1 MKKTPNVWFSLCLM
15 LAVFASAATYTTAS
29 GVTFENGCLSGNWY
43 FHLECDDDAKKC
55 ELSQHKTTSPT
66 TEDFQCWYDNS
77 AADLISAL
85 NTDKT
90 YYTLSVSSSID
101 LGGYD
106 ESSDLCVMDFSPIT
120 ANYSSFDGSN
130 NTIDGFCYV
139 TTGDVGFFKSRS
151 NEVKDIAFKNAYVN
165 GTGKAGVIASSIGS
179 ATLTNVTVDG
189 ATIVGDNAGSIA
201 GYAYNF
207 TLRNSTISNVNVS
220 GSVVGGAFGAISHSS
235 GDGWT
240 AEYNTFSGNNVIK
253 GTSIAGG
260 FIGSAR
266 ISSKYNFFD
275 CNYST
280 IKVDVLLEV
289 SDNSYSGN
297 LFAGGAIGYIETS
310 ASEYNYV
317 NLKND
322 TFKGSVKVLTKD
334 VTGNVYVGGL
344 VGFANNSYYA
354 SPSLEGDKTTS
365 EMNVD
370 VDLGSVEGNVSVGG
384 VFGYALEYSS
394 YGGFATTMRNASV
407 ESDVKVTTDNVKGN
421 VSVGG
426 VFGNIEN
433 NGEFNTSHFKGSVSY
448 KTSHF
453 DSQSFLYMGSIWGNA
468 NSASLELQYT
478 YSLGS
483 ISYSGV
489 DANQANVGYFGGYS
503 DKTESNRRVR
513 NNYYYSQDDDIAVG
527 IGNYTESEWG
537 IGTAYETSTCQN
549 CLYIEDNARNAVSN
563 GDIDHA
569 EGHRNQIYSDAE
581 MKTIEFAYRIGKGAW
596 TQYGDALPGF
606 PTDDNWA
613 ICEVAIDISSFN
625 QDIKD
630 EIKSKYDVVQD
641 SARIY
646 TDSKGK
652 LKDEDVTYF
661 NSLLK
666 DGDYWNGPAPLLT
679 SSTYIGNVGYG
690 YKTSGKW
697 NVVYHFRVRNDNDYN
712 VFDVNQEIWS
722 PFKPVDGYDIDFM
735 SDPVDSFMSGD
746 YSTRVPVL
754 HVVKVDV
761 NNTVDPP
768 QTTKH
773 PSQLLYAKAI
783 LVENNTDGEP
793 SMEYLV
799 GDTAFEKNNRFYDLV
814 NSLGSELLHNGLNI
828 GDYKNT
834 LHVIYEYSENNHY
847 TLSMEAVPT
856 ANGGAVDVKIT
867 PYLYDGIGNAQ
878 NALASENVS
887 TDNSGTTIA
896 AGTKDVDVAT
906 GYKIELNS
914 VPLGYSKEKYSLY
927 FGYVPY
933 STNQERDTLLS
944 SDNYLIDPLAFGEK
958 YGYQKHVWKRENVSK
973 DDLILLD
980 SIYKGVKR
988 AEVLY
993 EMNRMKMSIVPVPI
1007 DYNITFDIE
1016 GTETITAYD
1025 ANNNPL
1031 VYDFEIYV
1039 TKDFSVPK
1047 SYDLEMPDFKLPE
1060 FYAVSQNVPDNMSTV
1075 NKTYKSVWTSKP
1087 DENRCEA
1094 DGYYCV
1100 STSMEAFNEFNLQLI
1115 TLANTYNRI
1124 VEEEGKNPSIA
1135 MYPAWADGAT
1145 SGVSHVIVTCD
1156 GNDVVCANES
1166 PLVLVLSQKFEING
1180 VEKNFEH
1187 RSSKG
1192 KSAYDSPTIPL
1203 PQNAGELQ
1211 FDVAFEARPG
1221 FEIDASNVKF
1231 EDIQSGM
1238 NQYIVY
1244 DKDNSKLAIDASTGD
1259 NLQIQLKNWTYTLN
1273 EYTVSFDLKPM
1284 YDADEYVVLGNSWA
1298 GPTKTMDLSAEHN
1311 AFPKVYIGD
1320 DAGTQKIFG
1329 VAEWSPVQNVGAN
1342 GPYYSSLTSKLL
1354 EGVGSTSEF
1363 KMYPFARIAHEAGEI
1378 QVVAHD
1384 KTGNALTDIS
1394 DYQGNVVLTQSVDET
1409 IAFNQP
1415 SSACDL
1421 LDVDGSLMGKSHCLY
1436 IPDLND
1442 TLKFKVSLVQRNGY
1456 TMALDDPAFEWTTAT
1471 SSNKHENYEGG
1482 FGYRATDSVL
1492 VIAPSLM
1499 KNMQFNVKYTVTGP
1513 FYVTYD
1519 LNTNA
1524 EDEGNLFFPIDAS
1537 SSGKFE
1543 FDETVVSTD
1552 LWVPY
1557 RSDKCF
1563 DGWSVVT
1570 QYNPA
1575 VPASEPPKIMTL
1587 YADYA
1592 ASALSLDP
1600 DAPTELQANWKD
1612 CGASQPA
1619 AGVMIASGDTTAKV
1633 MLKQVFDGVEY
1644 EHLLGSNAFEL
1655 PANMS
1660 GYKFFIDSAN
1670 SVVDLGY
1677 EAVGINVKYSV
1688 NGIYHEVAIEG
1699 DSIVVGKSN
1708 VSDFLVTMETQV
1720 ALNGKQFW
1728 INGNADTVFYGS
1740 SITMLEVEA
1749 QKDEPITTDVYRVG
1763 YKLKGWSFE
1772 KTSTQ
1777 THLEFGTDFEDD
1789 YIKFAKAYGRLPD
1802 TLYAVWETDA
1812 DAGVKRVVNKSR
1824 DVSSFRL
1831 MQDLSGQAFDYLVSD
1846 SLLLPAEGLF
1856 EFRVE
1861 MIYDSNEIEVDDRR
1875 AIVVLDEDGELDEI
1889 LENYVH
1895 FTVEKSI
1902 GLKANILK
1910 DKRVQF
1916 VLNENSED
1924 QVFFGSDW
1932 VDTLATENPDSA
1944 LVLPTIAYNSA
1955 KCLAGWTIDSTSN
1968 KLLTVLDKD
1977 LLNDLRAK
1985 GNAQGR
1991 SISELLYAK
2000 WTTNLDSCAGD
2011 FMKLAIEQEN
2021 GSVWFVEDDK
2031 DKTIKRDFT
2040 DEGTMFVPLEMN
2052 GHKFRVQASGVDTSV
2067 YVLDSLVV
2075 LRSGSVDTVLFVG
2088 DLMPEVLDS
2097 SVSLKAY
2104 FGWKNKTKLEIVKSR
2119 LDSSGSMFKLSFKAS
2134 DFEVRRHVSALMEI
2148 YDTVKDSVVRSFAL
2162 GDSVVMGYDTAF
2174 VFPMRKPG
2182 NYRMVVTLEDQTGL
2196 KDTLSRD
2203 FSVDPEIAS
2212 VAADSWQMLSLSA
2225 VDMSSIKKDGDQV
2238 FYWWDEQGLGE
2249 FWQYKRLDLNEPV
2262 DATVGVWYNS
2272 LEGRPLVVRDDLE
2285 DEENDF
2291 VWKLDSANTGWN
2303 LVANP
2308 HGWAVDL
2315 FANYPEMVKDVDEES
2330 EVMFYKWNAEEGH
2343 YDPVYKSIGPYEAV
2357 WVQVS
2362 EKTDWKVS
2370 ADPYFPPDAAP
2381 LEKRALAKASTKDR
2395 WTLQVKLSDK
2405 NGKQDSWNILGAG
2418 LNPVDADEPPEGMGD
2433 HVNLSIVE
2441 GKRALAK
2448 SIKEASDEME
2458 WTVALSASNDR
2469 VGYLTID
2476 GIDGVKAYGYRV
2488 FVTVDGNTTE
2498 MQEGMPLKV
2507 YLKSTAKTAT
2517 VRVAP
2522 AARTVAKNMLKGLR
2536 TARLGN
2542 RLQVTF
2548 DATGL
2553 AGTNARVDILDMKG
2567 HVISTVTAK
2576 TLEGANALV
2585 LDAPQ
2590 TGLYMLRVRAGSQ
2603 QQAAK
2608 IMVQ

>member
-1 MKKTPNVWFSLCLM
+1 MKKNSYAFLFVAVLFLTAVTTNAASLAGNATDGYYINM
-15 LAVFASAATYTTAS
+15 PASGTETLTIPS
-29 GVTFENGCLSGNWY
+29 GVTSFKVYDDGGPGGTEDECNN
-43 FHLECDDDAKKC
+43 CDDEGADANYSNLGSVSTYLVIQGSSLLRVTGLLNTEASGSTVYDVLEILDGDK
-55 ELSQHKTTSPT
+55 SGPT
-66 TEDFQCWYDNS
+66 LWKQSEGKEN
-77 AADLISAL
+77 ISAL
-85 NTDKT
+85 VSSGNTLTFVFTSDDDINQAGFDLTVSVVDPSEIRTVAFGTAANGSLVSAGNGYLPGQTVSLTAKPSIGYYLKSVKIVDEDDGEVTATINDK
-90 YYTLSVSSSID
+90 SVSFVMPQNNVTITPVFAAFTFDAQGCLADGAYFHMECPGVCIISQWATSTPDNDKDFACWSD
-101 LGGYD
+101 LADKLYADYVNVTAHGNAVYLGSDLYMGGYD
-106 ESSDLCVMDFSPIT
+106 GTGCAMKSDFKPIY
-120 ANYSSFDGSN
+120 ASSFDGKN
-130 NTIDGFCYV
+130 FTIDGLCQVSSSADAGFLSTYYYLSSGEYENV
-139 TTGDVGFFKSRS
+139 TFT
-151 NEVKDIAFKNAYVN
+151 NAHIE
-165 GTGKAGVIASSIGS
+165 GIQAGVLASSIV
-179 ATLTNVTVDG
+179 ADVVVRNIVVDG
-189 ATIVGDNAGSIA
+189 ATVIGNTAGGIA
-201 GYAYNF
+201 GRMNYNSSYGY
-207 TLRNSTISNVNVS
+207 TSYLSNVTVKNSTIEAKS
-220 GSVVGGAFGAISHSS
+220 VGGGAYNIQAGALAGQGVIRHSV
-235 GDGWT
+235 G
-240 AEYNTFSGNNVIK
+240 AK
-253 GTSIAGG
+253 
-260 FIGSAR
+260 
-266 ISSKYNFFD
+266 
-275 CNYST
+275 
-280 IKVDVLLEV
+280 
-289 SDNSYSGN
+289 SY
-297 LFAGGAIGYIETS
+297 
-310 ASEYNYV
+310 
-317 NLKND
+317 
-322 TFKGSVKVLTKD
+322 
-334 VTGNVYVGGL
+334 
-344 VGFANNSYYA
+344 FANNKIQVDAAA
-354 SPSLEGDKTTS
+354 SSSLT
-365 EMNVD
+365 
-370 VDLGSVEGNVSVGG
+370 VSLGG
-384 VFGYALEYSS
+384 VFGILEGSS
-394 YGGFATTMRNASV
+394 NDYNHKSLTLRGFAISGTSLVDESNVGESNLGGFAGMYVQGYANALKDSIEQVSFEGSIKGGTYVGGIVGHIELPGNYELCIRNTYSTGTFTGSHTKAGYIVGNSLSTDITNGDPDLYNPKMYNNYHYGTDVVMSGLGTLDFDVWSAGDSYMYGNVRNVSGVYSKSGDMGYYEYRDANTKYLLYFPITTAKTIRNGVALEEDMQSDKFAALMNGNVAMNGETATVWARDVDENSGYPIFVDDLHQPLYIVSIDIEDSWNLDEDSQLSKLHAYDGIAVVNGATGTYEFKKILVDYPSLSGNLGEDFREDVTKLVNYVALNTGVSNVMLFDGNGDIISDLKTKKILSSQKLHIEGPESYSV
-407 ESDVKVTTDNVKGN
+407 VYNYCTTTTNCDAFDNVPNTFVFMSPKVTAITTDDAVPNQMIPYVMNLTDSKQMTIMDVKIYDDNGN
-421 VSVGG
+421 VVKTYDSGNSVRLWWTTEITP
-426 VFGNIEN
+426 FLRQ
-433 NGEFNTSHFKGSVSY
+433 
-448 KTSHF
+448 KTSVV
-453 DSQSFLYMGSIWGNA
+453 SKIEVNY
-468 NSASLELQYT
+468 
-478 YSLGS
+478 
-483 ISYSGV
+483 
-489 DANQANVGYFGGYS
+489 
-503 DKTESNRRVR
+503 R
-513 NNYYYSQDDDIAVG
+513 NNYYSGDVPEISVGASGLTIKVYGVDDAGVASEAYSRANPTVIPYGKMSASYNGTPADKTGYAYDNRIAVTYSYGLHDSNYNYDAG
-527 IGNYTESEWG
+527 IGVP
-537 IGTAYETSTCQN
+537 AYDKPGWE
-549 CLYIEDNARNAVSN
+549 
-563 GDIDHA
+563 DIDDTVSIQSFESIDDLYSKLISGRTVNLVTILA
-569 EGHRNQIYSDAE
+569 EGPQ
-581 MKTIEFAYRIGKGAW
+581 
-596 TQYGDALPGF
+596 
-606 PTDDNWA
+606 
-613 ICEVAIDISSFN
+613 N
-625 QDIKD
+625 QD
-630 EIKSKYDVVQD
+630 QD
-641 SARIY
+641 TVDI
-646 TDSKGK
+646 
-652 LKDEDVTYF
+652 
-661 NSLLK
+661 NSLR
-666 DGDYWNGPAPLLT
+666 
-679 SSTYIGNVGYG
+679 I
-690 YKTSGKW
+690 
-697 NVVYHFRVRNDNDYN
+697 VR
-712 VFDVNQEIWS
+712 
-722 PFKPVDGYDIDFM
+722 
-735 SDPVDSFMSGD
+735 
-746 YSTRVPVL
+746 
-754 HVVKVDV
+754 
-761 NNTVDPP
+761 
-768 QTTKH
+768 
-773 PSQLLYAKAI
+773 
-783 LVENNTDGEP
+783 
-793 SMEYLV
+793 
-799 GDTAFEKNNRFYDLV
+799 DLV
-814 NSLGSELLHNGLNI
+814 D
-828 GDYKNT
+828 DYF
-834 LHVIYEYSENNHY
+834 
-847 TLSMEAVPT
+847 T
-856 ANGGAVDVKIT
+856 AQG
-867 PYLYDGIGNAQ
+867 
-878 NALASENVS
+878 
-887 TDNSGTTIA
+887 
-896 AGTKDVDVAT
+896 
-906 GYKIELNS
+906 
-914 VPLGYSKEKYSLY
+914 YSLY
-927 FGYVPY
+927 
-933 STNQERDTLLS
+933 
-944 SDNYLIDPLAFGEK
+944 
-958 YGYQKHVWKRENVSK
+958 RENERITVEPYYTLVNYDLTFDLNMASFTSSVSEGK
-973 DDLILLD
+973 TYYDGGPYLGNNWSSNMVANVEKSLPHVYSASCPTMEGWQENPAGAPASDLKALLED
-980 SIYKGVKR
+980 INSAVGDGSTLTASWETGVNCTPPTTIKYINF
-988 AEVLY
+988 AKKTGADTYDQVST
-993 EMNRMKMSIVPVPI
+993 KSDFPI
-1007 DYNITFDIE
+1007 D
-1016 GTETITAYD
+1016 
-1025 ANNNPL
+1025 
-1031 VYDFEIYV
+1031 
-1039 TKDFSVPK
+1039 
-1047 SYDLEMPDFKLPE
+1047 
-1060 FYAVSQNVPDNMSTV
+1060 
-1075 NKTYKSVWTSKP
+1075 
-1087 DENRCEA
+1087 
-1094 DGYYCV
+1094 
-1100 STSMEAFNEFNLQLI
+1100 
-1115 TLANTYNRI
+1115 
-1124 VEEEGKNPSIA
+1124 
-1135 MYPAWADGAT
+1135 
-1145 SGVSHVIVTCD
+1145 
-1156 GNDVVCANES
+1156 VV
-1166 PLVLVLSQKFEING
+1166 LRQ
-1180 VEKNFEH
+1180 
-1187 RSSKG
+1187 
-1192 KSAYDSPTIPL
+1192 
-1203 PQNAGELQ
+1203 
-1211 FDVAFEARPG
+1211 
-1221 FEIDASNVKF
+1221 
-1231 EDIQSGM
+1231 
-1238 NQYIVY
+1238 
-1244 DKDNSKLAIDASTGD
+1244 AIDANTFID
-1259 NLQIQLKNWTYTLN
+1259 
-1273 EYTVSFDLKPM
+1273 
-1284 YDADEYVVLGNSWA
+1284 
-1298 GPTKTMDLSAEHN
+1298 H
-1311 AFPKVYIGD
+1311 
-1320 DAGTQKIFG
+1320 KIKF
-1329 VAEWSPVQNVGAN
+1329 SN
-1342 GPYYSSLTSKLL
+1342 G
-1354 EGVGSTSEF
+1354 
-1363 KMYPFARIAHEAGEI
+1363 
-1378 QVVAHD
+1378 
-1384 KTGNALTDIS
+1384 
-1394 DYQGNVVLTQSVDET
+1394 ET
-1409 IAFNQP
+1409 I
-1415 SSACDL
+1415 
-1421 LDVDGSLMGKSHCLY
+1421 
-1436 IPDLND
+1436 IPISVPDEDD
-1442 TLKFKVSLVQRNGY
+1442 TLTFKVIVKPYKGY
-1456 TMALDDPAFEWTTAT
+1456 SIKNFGFVSSPGYPMMGYDDSGSDTT
-1471 SSNKHENYEGG
+1471 
-1482 FGYRATDSVL
+1482 L
-1492 VIAPSLM
+1492 VINPKLM
-1499 KNMQFNVKYTVTGP
+1499 TTMTLWADYSILP
-1513 FYVTYD
+1513 FYVTYNM
-1519 LNTNA
+1519 NTKS
-1524 EDEGNLFFPIDAS
+1524 EDNGSLFFPVNATAAEKI
-1537 SSGKFE
+1537 E
-1543 FDETVVSTD
+1543 FGENVTSVN
-1552 LWVPY
+1552 LWTPY

-1570 QYNPA
+1570 PSA
-1575 VPASEPPKIMTL
+1575 DPSGVATSEPPKMTTL
-1587 YADYA
+1587 SADYA
-1592 ASALSLDP
+1592 ASALSSDP
-1600 DAPTELQANWKD
+1600 DAPTELIANWND
-1612 CGASQPA
+1612 CASQPA

-1763 YKLKGWSFE
+1763 YKLKGWSFL
-1772 KTSTQ
+1772 KDAPQQAVVAYASNP
-1777 THLEFGTDFEDD
+1777 HLVFDTDFEFD
-1789 YIKFAKAYGRLPD
+1789 YVMFAKTFGRLPD
-1802 TLYAVWETDA
+1802 TLYAVWEADA
-1812 DAGVKRVVNKSR
+1812 NAGVKRIVNKSK

-1875 AIVVLDEDGELDEI
+1875 AIVVLDENGELDEI

-2119 LDSSGSMFKLSFKAS
+2119 LDSSGVMFKLSFKAS
-2134 DFEVRRHVSALMEI
+2134 DFEVRRNVSALMEI

-2308 HGWAVDL
+2308 HGWTVDL
-2315 FANYPEMVKDVDEES
+2315 FANHPEMVKDVDEES

-2343 YDPVYKSIGPYEAV
+2343 YDPVYKNIGPYEAV

-2381 LEKRALAKASTKDR
+2381 LEKRALVKAITKDR
-2395 WTLQVKLSDK
+2395 WTLQAVLSDEK
-2405 NGKQDSWNILGAG
+2405 GKRDSWNILGAG
-2418 LNPVDADEPPEGMGD
+2418 LNPIAADEPPEGMGD

-2458 WTVALSASNDR
+2458 WTVVLSASNDR

-2498 MQEGMPLKV
+2498 MQDGVPLKV
-2507 YLKSTAKTAT
+2507 YLKTTAKTAT

-2536 TARLGN
+2536 MARLGGK
-2542 RLQVTF
+2542 LKVSF

-2608 IMVQ
+2608 IVVR